1 MDLVQHLDK
10 LGSLL
15 DRERRAEKERYAQ
28 VPLAER
34 LRRGLALT
42 DVEAVEEGGLAGRS
56 LVTYARPDGREL
68 GGQEIGVGAIVRV
81 IPKRDTADDAPT
93 GIVARRQRAR
103 VSVAFDEPPPDWATE
118 GRVVL
123 ELQPSSA
130 TFERLS
136 GAVRRMRD
144 ARRWHPVLRE
154 EAPRFERPEAVDITH
169 VLNPEQMAA
178 LKLADQARDVA
189 LVHGPPG

>member
-1 MDLVQHLDK
+1 MDLVQHLDA
-10 LGSLL
+10 LDTLL
-15 DRERRAEKERYAQ
+15 DRERAAEKERFARL
-28 VPLAER
+28 PLVDR
-34 LRRGLALT
+34 IRKGLALS

-56 LVTYARPDGREL
+56 LVTFARPGGREL

-81 IPKRDTADDAPT
+81 LPTREAPPGDGPT

-154 EAPRFERPEAVDITH
+154 EAPRFEARPRSSEVDSPA
-169 VLNPEQMAA
+169 LNPEQ
-178 LKLADQARDVA
+178 R
-189 LVHGPPG
+189 